1 MHVRYLLGAALMT
14 ASASLSLGGCSGAAS
29 PTAPAMTSPAAIA
42 RPARVRGGSMAI
54 LPLPGRV
61 GHPIHARSW
70 LKHFPP
76 NTARLYISDFMEDVV
91 NVYVQAGSGQTP
103 VGQITGLNGPQGLWV
118 DINQNLWV
126 ANTNTN
132 QLLAFRRGSTTPYKT
147 LNDTNGFPAGTCGNN
162 NKSLVYATDIASL
175 TEGNG
180 QTIDVYRKS
189 DASGSG
195 PDSVLTDPNSSSLY
209 ECAVDSKGDLFV
221 TMSQSANP
229 ELGEVDEFLKG
240 STTPIQLI
248 TNLIDPIGI
257 TIDKY
262 NALSIADAFH
272 GTTSNF
278 YSEFYIYDYPY
289 IYGPASQAS
298 ATGLIVQTALGKQ
311 QNFIWGADATNM
323 VGQQWSYPSF
333 TLGSKTSSK
342 DLTIY
347 VDGLALTPAT
357 PQ

>member
-1 MHVRYLLGAALMT
+1 
-14 ASASLSLGGCSGAAS
+14 
-29 PTAPAMTSPAAIA
+29 
-42 RPARVRGGSMAI
+42 MAI

-61 GHPIHARSW
+61 RHPIHARSW

-76 NTARLYISDFMEDVV
+76 NTARLYISDYDKDVV

-103 VGQITGLNGPQGLWV
+103 VGQITGLGEPQGLWV

-126 ANTNTN
+126 ANTSTN

-147 LNDTNGFPAGTCGNN
+147 LNDPNGFPAGTCGNN

-180 QTIDVYRKS
+180 QTIDVYKKS

-195 PDSVLTDPNSSSLY
+195 PDSVLTDPNSSSLF
-209 ECAVDSKGDLFV
+209 ECAVDSKGNLFV
-221 TMSQSANP
+221 TLLNVNYPYA
-229 ELGEVDEFLKG
+229 GEVDEFPKG
-240 STTPIQLI
+240 SGPSTMPIRLI
-248 TNLIDPIGI
+248 TTGLYYPIGI

-311 QNFIWGADATNM
+311 QNFIWGADASNI

-333 TLGSKTSSK
+333 TLGSKTSSE
-342 DLTIY
+342 DLAY
-347 VDGLALTPAT
+347 PDGLALTPAT